1 MVNDLI
7 KELIKLKIEK
17 EAIELKLKQLKLEL
31 VQKIDKASKY
41 RIGNNTIYY
50 RYPNHRKTTDWSG
63 ILKHE
68 FQLDKNKIDKL
79 KAKYQRT
86 TLINEDVIIRTNN
99 SDEIKN
105 LESKYKKDKNN

>member
-50 RYPNHRKTTDWSG
+50 RYPTHRKTTDWSG
-63 ILKHE
+63 ILTHE
-68 FQLDKNKIDKL
+68 FQLDKTKIEKL

-86 TLINEDVIIRTNN
+86 TLINEDVVIRQ
-99 SDEIKN
+99 IKKEN
-105 LESKYKKDKNN
+105 KNN